1 MKKKET
7 LQEIKK
13 VLYLPSNQYIKERNI
28 KEIIDNELAS
38 DNDDIYK
45 MALESYKKLDKESET
60 YEIDRLAFIELAT
73 RLLVENHDNRLLN
86 YIIKG

>member
-28 KEIIDNELAS
+28 KEIIDKELAS

>member
-13 VLYLPSNQYIKERNI
+13 LVNLPSNQRIKAKRINEF
-28 KEIIDNELAS
+28 IDSELAN
-38 DNDDIYK
+38 DNDEVYK
-45 MALESYKKLDKESET
+45 MALKLYKKLDKESED
-60 YEIDRLAFIELAT
+60 YAVDRLAFIELAT

-86 YIIKG
+86 YIVKG